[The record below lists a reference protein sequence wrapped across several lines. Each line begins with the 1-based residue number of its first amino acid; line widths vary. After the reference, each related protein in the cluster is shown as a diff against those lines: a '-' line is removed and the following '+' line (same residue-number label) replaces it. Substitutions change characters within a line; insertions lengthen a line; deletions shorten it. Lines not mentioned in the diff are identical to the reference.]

1 VFECLLLTL
10 SETGFPKRLFEDYLP
25 ILGPAHGLGCLGV
38 FQALYV
44 ISYAS
49 QVREEADIQDRR
61 PSPLS
66 LLRALS
72 PGLKLVTIYHRLFQH
87 YCRKLLRTRRMK
99 AD

>member
-10 SETGFPKRLFEDYLP
+10 SETGFPKRLFEEYLP

-44 ISYAS
+44 ISY
-49 QVREEADIQDRR
+49 QVPHLEADIQDR
-61 PSPLS
+61 SKGPLS

-72 PGLKLVTIYHRLFQH
+72 PGLKLVVVHHRLFQH
-87 YCRKLLRTRRMK
+87 NCRKLERLLPRDE